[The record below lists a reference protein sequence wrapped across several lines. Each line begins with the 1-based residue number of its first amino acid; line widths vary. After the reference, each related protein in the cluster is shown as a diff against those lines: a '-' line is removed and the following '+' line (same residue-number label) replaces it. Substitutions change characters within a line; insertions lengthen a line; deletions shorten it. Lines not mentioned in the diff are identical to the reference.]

1 MVSLI
6 TRLICILHLV
16 FIILTTIYY
25 SLTTNLTDQQVNR
38 VTNTRY
44 YILTTIRYS
53 LIKEGKMKI
62 AVYPGSF
69 DPVTNGHLN
78 IIERTTKIFDKLIVT
93 VAIDSKKST
102 LFSAQERTDMIKE
115 ATKDLENVKVLSFSG
130 LLTDFVRK
138 NKANIIIRGMR
149 AISDFEHES
158 QLALMNKRLAP
169 EIETIFMVTCSKY
182 SYLNSSIVKEI
193 ASLNGN
199 ISQLVPEIVEKNL
212 KTLFLNK
219 KA

>member
-1 MVSLI
+1 
-6 TRLICILHLV
+6 
-16 FIILTTIYY
+16 
-25 SLTTNLTDQQVNR
+25 
-38 VTNTRY
+38 
-44 YILTTIRYS
+44 
-53 LIKEGKMKI
+53 MKI

-69 DPVTNGHLN
+69 DPITNGHLN
-78 IIERTTKIFDKLIVT
+78 IIERTTKIVDKLIVA

-102 LFSAQERTDMIKE
+102 LFSAQERTEMIKE
-115 ATKDLENVKVLSFSG
+115 ATKNIEKVEVKSFSG
-130 LLTDFVRK
+130 LLTDFVKK
-138 NKANIIIRGMR
+138 NKADIIVRGMR

-182 SYLNSSIVKEI
+182 SYLNSSIVKEM

-199 ISQLVPEIVEKNL
+199 ISQLVPEIVEKKL
-212 KTLFLNK
+212 YKLFFNK

>member
-1 MVSLI
+1 
-6 TRLICILHLV
+6 
-16 FIILTTIYY
+16 
-25 SLTTNLTDQQVNR
+25 
-38 VTNTRY
+38 
-44 YILTTIRYS
+44 
-53 LIKEGKMKI
+53 MKI

-69 DPVTNGHLN
+69 DPVTNGHLD
-78 IIERTTKIFDKLIVT
+78 IIERTTKIVDKLIVA
-93 VAIDSKKST
+93 VAVDSKKST
-102 LFSAQERTDMIKE
+102 LFSAQERTDMIKD
-115 ATKDLENVKVLSFSG
+115 ATKDLEKVKVQSFSG
-130 LLTDFVRK
+130 LLTNFVKR
-138 NKANIIIRGMR
+138 NKADIIIRGMR

-212 KTLFLNK
+212 KTLFFNQK
-219 KA
+219 V

>member
-1 MVSLI
+1 M
-6 TRLICILHLV
+6 
-16 FIILTTIYY
+16 
-25 SLTTNLTDQQVNR
+25 N
-38 VTNTRY
+38 
-44 YILTTIRYS
+44 
-53 LIKEGKMKI
+53 I

-69 DPVTNGHLN
+69 DPITNGHLD
-78 IIERTTKIFDKLIVT
+78 IIERTTKIVDKLIVA
-93 VAIDSKKST
+93 VAVDSKKST
-102 LFSAQERTDMIKE
+102 LFSAQERTEMIKE
-115 ATKDLENVKVLSFSG
+115 TTKNVEKVEVKSFSG
-130 LLTDFVRK
+130 LLTDFVKK
-138 NKANIIIRGMR
+138 NKASIIVRGMR

-169 EIETIFMVTCSKY
+169 EIETIFMVTCYKY

-212 KTLFLNK
+212 KTLFFNE

>member
-1 MVSLI
+1 
-6 TRLICILHLV
+6 
-16 FIILTTIYY
+16 
-25 SLTTNLTDQQVNR
+25 
-38 VTNTRY
+38 
-44 YILTTIRYS
+44 
-53 LIKEGKMKI
+53 MKI

-78 IIERTTKIFDKLIVT
+78 IIERTAKIVDKLIVA
-93 VAIDSKKST
+93 VAVDSKKIT
-102 LFSAQERTDMIKE
+102 LFPAQERTDMIKD
-115 ATKDLENVKVLSFSG
+115 ATKNLEKVKVQSFSG

-158 QLALMNKRLAP
+158 QLALMNKSLAP

-199 ISQLVPEIVEKNL
+199 ISQLVPEMVEKNL
-212 KTLFLNK
+212 KKIFSNK
-219 KA
+219 KV

>member
-1 MVSLI
+1 M
-6 TRLICILHLV
+6 
-16 FIILTTIYY
+16 
-25 SLTTNLTDQQVNR
+25 N
-38 VTNTRY
+38 
-44 YILTTIRYS
+44 
-53 LIKEGKMKI
+53 I

-69 DPVTNGHLN
+69 DPITNGHLD
-78 IIERTTKIFDKLIVT
+78 IIERTTKIVDKLIVA
-93 VAIDSKKST
+93 VAVDSKKTT
-102 LFSAQERTDMIKE
+102 LFSAQERTEMIKE
-115 ATKDLENVKVLSFSG
+115 TTKNIEKVEVKSFSG
-130 LLTDFVRK
+130 LLTDFVKK
-138 NKANIIIRGMR
+138 NKASIIVRGMR

-169 EIETIFMVTCSKY
+169 EIETIFMVTCYKY

-212 KTLFLNK
+212 KTLFFNK

>member
-1 MVSLI
+1 
-6 TRLICILHLV
+6 
-16 FIILTTIYY
+16 
-25 SLTTNLTDQQVNR
+25 
-38 VTNTRY
+38 
-44 YILTTIRYS
+44 
-53 LIKEGKMKI
+53 MKI

-78 IIERTTKIFDKLIVT
+78 IIKRTIKIVDKLIVA
-93 VAIDSKKST
+93 VAVDSKKST

-115 ATKDLENVKVLSFSG
+115 VVKDLGNVKVQSFSG

-138 NKANIIIRGMR
+138 NRADIIIRGMR

-169 EIETIFMVTCSKY
+169 EIETIFMVTCSTY

-193 ASLNGN
+193 ASLNGD
-199 ISQLVPEIVEKNL
+199 ISQLVPKIVEEELNI
-212 KTLFLNK
+212 LFSNK
-219 KA
+219 KT

>member
-1 MVSLI
+1 
-6 TRLICILHLV
+6 
-16 FIILTTIYY
+16 
-25 SLTTNLTDQQVNR
+25 
-38 VTNTRY
+38 
-44 YILTTIRYS
+44 
-53 LIKEGKMKI
+53 MKI

-69 DPVTNGHLN
+69 DPITNGHLN
-78 IIERTTKIFDKLIVT
+78 IVERSTKIFDKLIVA
-93 VAIDSKKST
+93 VAIDSKKTT
-102 LFSAQERTDMIKE
+102 LFSAQERTGMIRE
-115 ATKDLENVKVLSFSG
+115 ATKNIEKIEVKSFSG

-169 EIETIFMVTCSKY
+169 EIETIFMVTCAKY

-199 ISQLVPEIVEKNL
+199 ISQLVPEIVEEKLN
-212 KTLFLNK
+212 TLFFNK

>member
-1 MVSLI
+1 
-6 TRLICILHLV
+6 
-16 FIILTTIYY
+16 
-25 SLTTNLTDQQVNR
+25 
-38 VTNTRY
+38 
-44 YILTTIRYS
+44 
-53 LIKEGKMKI
+53 MKI

-69 DPVTNGHLN
+69 DPITNGHLN
-78 IIERTTKIFDKLIVT
+78 IIERSTKIFDKLIVAL
-93 VAIDSKKST
+93 AIDSKKST
-102 LFSAQERTDMIKE
+102 LLSAQERIDMIEE
-115 ATKDLENVKVLSFSG
+115 ATKNFENVTVLSFSG

-199 ISQLVPEIVEKNL
+199 ISKLVPEVVEKKL
-212 KTLFLNK
+212 DTLFFNK

>member
-1 MVSLI
+1 
-6 TRLICILHLV
+6 
-16 FIILTTIYY
+16 
-25 SLTTNLTDQQVNR
+25 
-38 VTNTRY
+38 
-44 YILTTIRYS
+44 
-53 LIKEGKMKI
+53 MKI

-69 DPVTNGHLN
+69 DPVTNGHIN
-78 IIERTTKIFDKLIVT
+78 IIERATKIFDKLIVA
-93 VAIDSKKST
+93 VAVDSKKST
-102 LFSAQERTDMIKE
+102 LFSAQERTEMVKE
-115 ATKDLENVKVLSFSG
+115 STKNIEKLEVKSFSG
-130 LLTDFVRK
+130 LLTDFVKK
-138 NKANIIIRGMR
+138 NKANIIVRGMR
-149 AISDFEHES
+149 AISDFEYES

-212 KTLFLNK
+212 KTSFLNE

>member
-1 MVSLI
+1 
-6 TRLICILHLV
+6 
-16 FIILTTIYY
+16 
-25 SLTTNLTDQQVNR
+25 
-38 VTNTRY
+38 
-44 YILTTIRYS
+44 
-53 LIKEGKMKI
+53 MKI

-69 DPVTNGHLN
+69 DPITNGHLN
-78 IIERTTKIFDKLIVT
+78 IVERTTKIFDKLIVA
-93 VAIDSKKST
+93 VAIDSKKTT
-102 LFSAQERTDMIKE
+102 LFSAQERKEMIRE
-115 ATKDLENVKVLSFSG
+115 STKNIEKVEVKSFSG

-169 EIETIFMVTCSKY
+169 EIETIFMVTCAKY

-199 ISQLVPEIVEKNL
+199 ISQWVPEIVEKKLN
-212 KTLFLNK
+212 TLFFNK